1 MKKKMHLQKLVLSKK
16 IVARLS
22 TLQAGDV
29 VGRRI
34 SDPLTEN
41 PCDPVHSMLFCS
53 RRTC

>member
-22 TLQAGDV
+22 TPQAGAGE
-29 VGRRI
+29 GRRI

-41 PCDPVHSMLFCS
+41 PCDPVHSMFCTLKS
-53 RRTC
+53 C